1 MPDDREKR
9 KSFWD
14 DDEATSTTGISR
26 RPEEGGIQSPKGAAG
41 TGKAKDSEQIDR
53 KLQEARALMDQT
65 HQLYLQY
72 FNRVEKRPPIEKAKM
87 LEAKVEELQRY
98 STNVTAAKF
107 KVSQFA
113 SQYATM
119 KDLWNRKL
127 KEMEGK

>member
-1 MPDDREKR
+1 MSDDREKR

-14 DDEATSTTGISR
+14 DDEATSTGISR
-26 RPEEGGIQSPKGAAG
+26 RPEEGGIQAPKGGPG

-107 KVSQFA
+107 KVGQFA
-113 SQYATM
+113 SQYVTM
-119 KDLWNRKL
+119 KDLWTRKL